1 MSRGG
6 RDDHPHPDGC
16 DFRNRSKRGC
26 GERAE
31 QSHDA
36 EGRGNS
42 HGDSHGTSQP
52 EHRNRRAARRHSG
65 CRAEDGGAHHRL
77 PPEERRLQEGR
88 RPDERQ
94 RGRGEEFPQDETAH
108 HRHRAPGRP
117 VADVSGRGGASRRPR
132 PAREGTSHGYTLIE
146 LMFAAGIIAVL
157 GAAAIPQLTA
167 GVERSRTVG
176 AARYLASRLALA
188 RAHAVARSA
197 NVALLLTATDGTF
210 VVGTYADGNGDGVRT
225 RDITAGIDTAVGV
238 PVRLSTR
245 FPHVVLLLND
255 PTVTSTF
262 DTS

>member
-1 MSRGG
+1 
-6 RDDHPHPDGC
+6 
-16 DFRNRSKRGC
+16 
-26 GERAE
+26 
-31 QSHDA
+31 
-36 EGRGNS
+36 
-42 HGDSHGTSQP
+42 
-52 EHRNRRAARRHSG
+52 
-65 CRAEDGGAHHRL
+65 
-77 PPEERRLQEGR
+77 
-88 RPDERQ
+88 
-94 RGRGEEFPQDETAH
+94 
-108 HRHRAPGRP
+108 
-117 VADVSGRGGASRRPR
+117 
-132 PAREGTSHGYTLIE
+132 
-146 LMFAAGIIAVL
+146 MFAAGIIAVL

-238 PVRLSTR
+238 PVRLSTL

-262 DTS
+262 DTSALMSFSPLGTASSRTLYLRGADGSQFAVRVLGATGRTRVLRLVASNGTWVEVL